1 MQLGSLRGVG
11 MDDHR
16 LIQDEIRP
24 YLTGG
29 RTESAALLAWF
40 LAMIWRIEPEDID
53 DAICDGTGDKGI
65 DGLLVDDD
73 LAEITVLQS
82 KHKVKP
88 DGQQGDKDLRDLVG
102 AAAYFDSADS
112 VDGLIASKPNR
123 EPKPAT
129 ATAEHTG
136 QG

>member
-40 LAMIWRIEPEDID
+40 LAMIRRIEPEDID
-53 DAICDGTGDKGI
+53 DAICDGT
-65 DGLLVDDD
+65 DD